1 MSFKLYIIKKHDMV
15 FARNKDWFVVK
26 VILCIHGEGVFI
38 IHGVFEMA
46 SCLCILKG
54 LIEICSIPI
63 SMEISRCGM
72 LISMKISR
80 CGMPISMDISR
91 CGMPISMEI
100 SSLPISTVSEYRK
113 TFTIAMGD
121 QDHLKQ

>member
-1 MSFKLYIIKKHDMV
+1 MV

-72 LISMKISR
+72 LISM
-80 CGMPISMDISR
+80 DISR

-100 SSLPISTVSEYRK
+100 SSLPISTVSEDRK